1 MSAHV
6 ACETWPMSV
15 DRGDEIVSAIRAAL
29 PATVSPWE
37 VNARRRDKGAWT
49 VELTH
54 EASNGLVFE
63 TPDVEV
69 TDAITRMS
77 TYIAEND
84 EVQRIARAPRL
95 DHPEAVAGVRVL
107 VQTFGWSRAEV
118 AGVAGVLRDVGAL
131 NHEEEYWLGTSF
143 GSDRPPPRAT
153 TVV

>member
-1 MSAHV
+1 MSL
-6 ACETWPMSV
+6 
-15 DRGDEIVSAIRAAL
+15 DRADEIVSAIRAVL
-29 PATVSPWE
+29 PATVTPWE
-37 VNARRRDKGAWT
+37 VNARPRDNGAWT

-69 TDAITRMS
+69 ADVITRMS

-84 EVQRIARAPRL
+84 EVQRIARAPKV
-95 DHPEAVAGVRVL
+95 DHPVAVAGVRVL

-131 NHEEEYWLGTSF
+131 NHEEEHWLRTSF
-143 GSDRPPPRAT
+143 GADRPPPRAT
-153 TVV
+153 SVV

>member
-1 MSAHV
+1 MS
-6 ACETWPMSV
+6 
-15 DRGDEIVSAIRAAL
+15 
-29 PATVSPWE
+29 
-37 VNARRRDKGAWT
+37 
-49 VELTH
+49 H

-69 TDAITRMS
+69 TDAITRMRED
-77 TYIAEND
+77 IAEND
-84 EVQRIARAPRL
+84 EVQRIALAPRL

-131 NHEEEYWLGTSF
+131 NPEEEHWLRTSF